1 MREKQSCVYGPVA
14 SRRLGSSLG
23 LDLVPRKTCDYDC
36 IYCQLGRTTL
46 KTTRRVPYVPAD
58 RILDQLGRRL
68 KEIPRPDYI
77 TVSGCGEPTLNS
89 ELGRIITGARQM
101 SESPL
106 AVITNGSLL
115 GNAAVAG
122 ACMQADL
129 VIPSLDAA
137 DEKTFQRI
145 NRPCR
150 ELHLQKVVDGLAS
163 FREQYRGDIWL
174 EVFIVDGVNS
184 SEEQM
189 DKLSA
194 LIKRIRPDKVQL
206 NTAVRP
212 TAEPFACPVESGRL
226 EELAS
231 LMGMG
236 AEVIEPLRRERI
248 PASRGTTPEKILQLL
263 KRRPCTADELS
274 LVLGINYVEAS
285 KELAEMEE
293 SGLLSSESRGGTIY
307 YYAR

>member
-1 MREKQSCVYGPVA
+1 MREKQSCIYGPVA

-77 TVSGCGEPTLNS
+77 TFSGCGEPTLNS
-89 ELGRIITGARQM
+89 ELGAIIMGARRM

-115 GNAAVAG
+115 GNADVAG
-122 ACMQADL
+122 ACMRADL

-137 DEKTFQRI
+137 DEETFQRI

-150 ELHLQKVVDGLAS
+150 EINLQKVVDGLAS
-163 FREQYRGDIWL
+163 FREEYRGNVWL

-184 SEEQM
+184 SEEQVE
-189 DKLSA
+189 KLGA
-194 LIKRIRPDKVQL
+194 LAKRIGPDRVQL

-212 TAEPFACPVESGRL
+212 TAEPFARPVESGRL

-248 PASRGTTPEKILQLL
+248 PASRGNVQDKVLQLL
-263 KRRPCTADELS
+263 KRRPCTTEDVSMA
-274 LVLGINYVEAS
+274 LGINYVEAS
-285 KELAEMEE
+285 KELAEMDK
-293 SGLLSSESRGGTIY
+293 SGLLSSESRGGMIY
-307 YYAR
+307 YYAP